1 MEKSTT
7 ELLKELRERT
17 GAGVLD
23 CKKALDA
30 TNNDIEAAIQ
40 WLREKGMAKAVKKA
54 SRVSAEG
61 LFNVIVE
68 GNKALVYELNCET
81 DFVAKNDKFKNFM
94 NELGQVLFA
103 NGVKNTEEALES
115 KNEKGETVSDMVLGF
130 TAVIGEK
137 ISLRNVKVVEKAD
150 DEQFGIYK
158 HNGGKIAV
166 VLVLKGGDAQAAKIL
181 AMTICANNPQ
191 YKDESEVEESW
202 LANEREVLTK
212 ESKEQNP
219 NKPDQIIAKMIEGR
233 LQKELK
239 EICLVH
245 QGLVSD
251 PTVTV
256 ESFLKEN
263 NATIVSYSRNV
274 VGVGIEKKESDF
286 VTFPFMHSSGCSL

>member
-103 NGVKNTEEALES
+103 NGVKNTEEALET
-115 KNEKGETVSDMVLGF
+115 KNDKGETVSDMVLGF

-137 ISLRNVKVVEKAD
+137 ISLRNVKLVEKAD

-251 PTVTV
+251 PNVSV
-256 ESFLKEN
+256 ESFLKEQ

-274 VGVGIEKKESDF
+274 VGEGIEKKESDF
-286 VTFPFMHSSGCSL
+286 VKEVMEQIK

>member
-81 DFVAKNDKFKNFM
+81 DFVAKNEKFKNFM

-103 NGVKNTEEALES
+103 NGVKNTEEALAT
-115 KNEKGETVSDMVLGF
+115 KNEKGETVETMVLGF
-130 TAVIGEK
+130 TAIIGEK
-137 ISLRNVKVVEKAD
+137 ISLRNVKLVVKAD

-166 VLVLKGGDAQAAKIL
+166 VLVLKGGDAQAAKLL
-181 AMTICANNPQ
+181 AMTICANNPM

-202 LANEREVLTK
+202 LNNEREVLTK

-219 NKPDQIIAKMIEGR
+219 NKPDQIIAKMIEGK

-251 PTVTV
+251 PNVTV
-256 ESFLKEN
+256 ESFLKEQ

-274 VGVGIEKKESDF
+274 VGEGIEKKESDF
-286 VTFPFMHSSGCSL
+286 VKEVMEQIK

>member
-286 VTFPFMHSSGCSL
+286 VKEVMEQIK

>member
-115 KNEKGETVSDMVLGF
+115 KNDKGETVSDMVLGF

-286 VTFPFMHSSGCSL
+286 VKEVMEQIK

>member
-30 TNNDIEAAIQ
+30 SNNDIEAAIQ

-103 NGVKNTEEALES
+103 NGVKNTEEALET
-115 KNEKGETVSDMVLGF
+115 KNDKGETVSDMVLGF

-137 ISLRNVKVVEKAD
+137 ISLRNVKLVEKRD

-181 AMTICANNPQ
+181 AMTICANNPT

-251 PTVTV
+251 PNVSV
-256 ESFLKEN
+256 ESFLKEQ

-286 VTFPFMHSSGCSL
+286 VKEVMEQIK

>member
-30 TNNDIEAAIQ
+30 SNNDIEAAIQ

-61 LFNVIVE
+61 LFNVIIE

-103 NGVKNTEEALES
+103 NGVKNTEEALET

-137 ISLRNVKVVEKAD
+137 ISLRNVKLVVKAD

-166 VLVLKGGDAQAAKIL
+166 VLVMKGGDAQAAKLL
-181 AMTICANNPQ
+181 AMTICANNPM

-202 LANEREVLTK
+202 LNNEREVLTK

-219 NKPDQIIAKMIEGR
+219 NKPDQIIAKMIEGK

-251 PTVTV
+251 PNVTV
-256 ESFLKEN
+256 ESFLKEQ

-274 VGVGIEKKESDF
+274 VGEGIEKKESDF
-286 VTFPFMHSSGCSL
+286 VKEVMEQIK

>member
-30 TNNDIEAAIQ
+30 SNNDIEAAIQ

-103 NGVKNTEEALES
+103 NGVKNTEEALET
-115 KNEKGETVSDMVLGF
+115 KNDKGETVSDMVLGF

-137 ISLRNVKVVEKAD
+137 ISLRNVKLVEKAD

-251 PTVTV
+251 PNVTV

-286 VTFPFMHSSGCSL
+286 VKEVMEQIK

>member
-68 GNKALVYELNCET
+68 DNKALVYELNCET

-286 VTFPFMHSSGCSL
+286 VKEVMEQIK

>member
-61 LFNVIVE
+61 LFNVIID

-103 NGVKNTEEALES
+103 NGVKNTEEALET

-137 ISLRNVKVVEKAD
+137 ISLRNVKLVVKAD

-166 VLVLKGGDAQAAKIL
+166 VLVMKGGDAQAAKLL
-181 AMTICANNPQ
+181 AMTICANNPM

-202 LANEREVLTK
+202 LNNEREVLTK

-219 NKPDQIIAKMIEGR
+219 NKPDQIIAKMIEGK

-251 PTVTV
+251 PNVTV
-256 ESFLKEN
+256 ESFLKEQ

-274 VGVGIEKKESDF
+274 VGEGIEKKESDF
-286 VTFPFMHSSGCSL
+286 VKEVMEQIK

>member
-81 DFVAKNDKFKNFM
+81 DFVAKNEKFKNFM

-103 NGVKNTEEALES
+103 NGVKNTEEALAT
-115 KNEKGETVSDMVLGF
+115 KNEKGETVETMILGF
-130 TAVIGEK
+130 TAIIGEK
-137 ISLRNVKVVEKAD
+137 ISLRNVKLVVKAD

-166 VLVLKGGDAQAAKIL
+166 VLVLKGGDAQAAKLL
-181 AMTICANNPQ
+181 AMTICANNPM

-202 LANEREVLTK
+202 LNNEREVLTK

-219 NKPDQIIAKMIEGR
+219 NKPDQIIAKMIEGK

-251 PTVTV
+251 PNVTV
-256 ESFLKEN
+256 ESFLKEQ

-274 VGVGIEKKESDF
+274 VGEGIEKKESDF
-286 VTFPFMHSSGCSL
+286 VKEVMEQIK

>member
-68 GNKALVYELNCET
+68 DNKALVYELNCET

-115 KNEKGETVSDMVLGF
+115 KNDKGETVSDMVLGF

-286 VTFPFMHSSGCSL
+286 VKEVMEQIK

>member
-30 TNNDIEAAIQ
+30 SNNDIEAAIQ

-103 NGVKNTEEALES
+103 NGVKNTEEALET
-115 KNEKGETVSDMVLGF
+115 KNDKGETVSDMVLGF

-137 ISLRNVKVVEKAD
+137 ISLRNVKLVEKAD

-191 YKDESEVEESW
+191 YKGSCTTSIYCSIFW
-202 LANEREVLTK
+202 LCNW
-212 ESKEQNP
+212 
-219 NKPDQIIAKMIEGR
+219 
-233 LQKELK
+233 
-239 EICLVH
+239 
-245 QGLVSD
+245 
-251 PTVTV
+251 
-256 ESFLKEN
+256 
-263 NATIVSYSRNV
+263 
-274 VGVGIEKKESDF
+274 
-286 VTFPFMHSSGCSL
+286 

>member
-1 MEKSTT
+1 
-7 ELLKELRERT
+7 
-17 GAGVLD
+17 
-23 CKKALDA
+23 
-30 TNNDIEAAIQ
+30 
-40 WLREKGMAKAVKKA
+40 
-54 SRVSAEG
+54 
-61 LFNVIVE
+61 
-68 GNKALVYELNCET
+68 
-81 DFVAKNDKFKNFM
+81 
-94 NELGQVLFA
+94 
-103 NGVKNTEEALES
+103 
-115 KNEKGETVSDMVLGF
+115 MVLGF

-286 VTFPFMHSSGCSL
+286 VKEVMEQIK